1 MLRPAALL
9 ALASLMSA
17 AALSGCD
24 ETDAVSVRVRL
35 KEDFSGTV
43 RTSGIAIPPAE
54 GSVQQA
60 SAGADWGSRV
70 EMICATGTFADV
82 NKLKI
87 CDIAFA
93 AGNGGEGIG
102 YLQVTIPRGPDVR
115 WPRAFVPLD
124 DAERKSVAGALD
136 PSGKAD
142 AVGTT
147 IKLEVEL
154 PSAVV
159 GNGFVGKARGTKT
172 TMEAGIATIV
182 IPLDVMTTPGDP
194 LVWHMTWQR

>member
-1 MLRPAALL
+1 MLRTAAPLLLACIAAL
-9 ALASLMSA
+9 A
-17 AALSGCD
+17 GCD
-24 ETDAVSVRVRL
+24 ETDAVAVRVRL

-43 RTSGIAIPPAE
+43 RTSGIAIPAAE
-54 GSVQQA
+54 GSVQSA
-60 SAGADWGSRV
+60 SAGVDWGSRV
-70 EMICATGTFADV
+70 EMICATGAFADV
-82 NKLKI
+82 NKLKV
-87 CDIAFA
+87 CDLSFV
-93 AGNGGEGIG
+93 AGNGGDGIG
-102 YLQVTIPRGPDVR
+102 YLQVTIPRGPDAR

-142 AVGTT
+142 SVGTS

-154 PSAVV
+154 PSQVV

-172 TMEAGIATIV
+172 TMESGIATIV
-182 IPLDVMTTPGDP
+182 VPLDVMTTPGDP

>member
-1 MLRPAALL
+1 MLRPAAALL
-9 ALASLMSA
+9 VLASVVALA
-17 AALSGCD
+17 GCD
-24 ETDAVSVRVRL
+24 ETDAVAVRLHL
-35 KEDFSGTV
+35 KEDFTGTV

-54 GSVQQA
+54 GAVQQA
-60 SAGADWGSRV
+60 SAGIDCGSRV
-70 EMICATGTFADV
+70 EMICATGNFSDV
-82 NKLKI
+82 NKLKV
-87 CDIAFA
+87 CDITFA
-93 AGNGGEGIG
+93 AGNGGQGIG

-115 WPRAFVPLD
+115 WPKAFVPLD

-142 AVGTT
+142 SVGAT

-182 IPLDVMTTPGDP
+182 VPLDVMSTPGDP